1 MARYSDFLNLPHFAL
16 KKFQSVPGEVMML
29 TRRQQFLLMTPL
41 VLLLIP
47 FLLWPGL
54 FGLFASFTNYV
65 PYQRIRLQFVGL
77 DNYASILQ
85 DSDFQAS
92 IRNIIVLT
100 VVTVSIELS
109 LGLTIAYALRRPF
122 RGRSIVRFILLLPW
136 LISPVATGV
145 MWHFMF
151 DTQKG
156 LVNFW
161 PALVGLPSP
170 PSALSSGL
178 AIFAVMAVDIWRKV
192 PFVSFLALPGVL
204 AISPAQWDNAR
215 LEGLSFLSQIR
226 HIVVPHTRLLL
237 LTIAMLLVGDA
248 LGTSDLIF
256 ILTGG
261 GPVSETMTPGLYSYL
276 RAIRSFNWQAG
287 ATSAWLIALA
297 IFLVGAGYVFLARR
311 GANL

>member
-1 MARYSDFLNLPHFAL
+1 
-16 KKFQSVPGEVMML
+16 
-29 TRRQQFLLMTPL
+29 
-41 VLLLIP
+41 
-47 FLLWPGL
+47 
-54 FGLFASFTNYV
+54 V

-77 DNYASILQ
+77 NNYTSILQ

-92 IRNIIVLT
+92 VRNIVIFTIIT
-100 VVTVSIELS
+100 VILELS

-122 RGRSIVRFILLLPW
+122 RGRSLVRLILLLPW

-145 MWHFMF
+145 MWHFLF
-151 DTQKG
+151 NAEKG

-170 PSALSSGL
+170 SSPLSSGL
-178 AIFAVMAVDIWRKV
+178 AIFAVMGVDIWRKV
-192 PFVSFLALPGVL
+192 PFVSFLALPGML
-204 AISPAQWDNAR
+204 AISPAQWDNAQ
-215 LEGLSFLSQIR
+215 LEGLSFLTRMR

-276 RAIRSFNWQAG
+276 RAIRSFDWQAG
-287 ATSAWLIALA
+287 ATSAWLIALMILIIGFGY
-297 IFLVGAGYVFLARR
+297 IFLSRR
-311 GANL
+311 EANI